1 MPNRLEMVVRGQRQT
16 ALPNTPDFTSLNS
29 PADGFSM
36 ERTRLSSFEL
46 PDHWIP
52 FYGVGLQ
59 VLQGTGKR
67 SFFQD
72 GRHHEHTVQSD
83 DMIVIAP
90 QELRHYRF
98 ETLECKLSL
107 VSIEPMVLQ
116 DMVAGSSSRNPFE
129 LTRTWDGRDP
139 ALKDLIL
146 KLQAEV
152 TSGYPAGPLFGEALC
167 TKIAE
172 EIIQRYSIGQPR
184 LDQYRGGLS
193 GAQLRRVLDYIDIY
207 LDSNLTGKAVASV
220 AGLSKYH
227 FGKAFRQSTGMSLH
241 GYVLARRMRR
251 SQELLAK
258 SDLPLAAVAGA
269 AGFSNQSHLTS
280 VFSTRMGIPPGSYR
294 QIMRRRVSVSFRLHD
309 GFFNK

>member
-1 MPNRLEMVVRGQRQT
+1 M
-16 ALPNTPDFTSLNS
+16 
-29 PADGFSM
+29 
-36 ERTRLSSFEL
+36 
-46 PDHWIP
+46 
-52 FYGVGLQ
+52 
-59 VLQGTGKR
+59 
-67 SFFQD
+67 
-72 GRHHEHTVQSD
+72 
-83 DMIVIAP
+83 
-90 QELRHYRF
+90 
-98 ETLECKLSL
+98 
-107 VSIEPMVLQ
+107 
-116 DMVAGSSSRNPFE
+116 
-129 LTRTWDGRDP
+129 
-139 ALKDLIL
+139 
-146 KLQAEV
+146 
-152 TSGYPAGPLFGEALC
+152 
-167 TKIAE
+167 
-172 EIIQRYSIGQPR
+172 
-184 LDQYRGGLS
+184 
-193 GAQLRRVLDYIDIY
+193 LDYIDIY